1 MTLIHTLVTLEFKS
15 SRACDNGLVLGEIM
29 FPPNNQRIG
38 QVCIGLNLNL
48 KIKFAQLDF
57 VACTAS
63 LELYGVIELICVT
76 LMDASGAIKGSV
88 SSPKILSKCF
98 CG

>member
-15 SRACDNGLVLGEIM
+15 SRAFDNGLLLGEIM

-38 QVCIGLNLNL
+38 QVCIGLN
-48 KIKFAQLDF
+48 FAQLDF

-76 LMDASGAIKGSV
+76 LMDASGAIKGPV